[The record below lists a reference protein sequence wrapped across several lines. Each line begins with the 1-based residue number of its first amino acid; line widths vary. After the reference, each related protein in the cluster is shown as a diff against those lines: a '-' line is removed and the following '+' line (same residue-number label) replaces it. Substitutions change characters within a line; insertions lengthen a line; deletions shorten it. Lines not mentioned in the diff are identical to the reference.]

1 MKIAMRHR
9 STVKLASC
17 FLIAIVIAM
26 LCLGPVGAL
35 SSRQQKVLNNL
46 KIRAQETGQVTSMK
60 DAIVRKNMNDMKKS
74 IAGKRAQIKED
85 TSQKDSNG
93 EGPKLGDAAA
103 TSNDVTGQATSKAD
117 TIGKEDSIK
126 ARA

>member
-1 MKIAMRHR
+1 MHYAWNIAIRRPMHAQARVENDAHDAGLTCKATTLAMKIAMRHR

-60 DAIVRKNMNDMKKS
+60 EASILSAGNVHFTTLKCPPVYVRK
-74 IAGKRAQIKED
+74 R
-85 TSQKDSNG
+85 
-93 EGPKLGDAAA
+93 
-103 TSNDVTGQATSKAD
+103 
-117 TIGKEDSIK
+117 
-126 ARA
+126 